1 MQMPSLLCSF
11 LQNNFPQYR
20 GKEWSL
26 DTMSIVCT
34 TTSHRKFWVVDDKNN
49 PFRDNDRE
57 GGASFENTGQWGQ
70 IEIVHFEDFIDK
82 LMVGENKIKK
92 CDCIVA
98 HKEFLNTIVFLELK
112 EYNPKYLEG
121 GREEAIQQLKTS
133 IDYFND
139 MGDFLD
145 QYTRRIALFAYRLH
159 HVPPTTDARNP
170 MALIKRRIVAPQT
183 KILGHLRHTTTWKNN
198 VEFHELCA
206 PASFSL

>member
-1 MQMPSLLCSF
+1 
-11 LQNNFPQYR
+11 
-20 GKEWSL
+20 
-26 DTMSIVCT
+26 MSIVCT

-82 LMVGENKIKK
+82 LMVGENKTKK

-98 HKEFLNTIVFLELK
+98 HKEIPNTIVFLELK
-112 EYNPKYLEG
+112 EYNKKYLDG
-121 GREEAIQQLKTS
+121 GREEAIQQLKAS

-139 MGDFLD
+139 MGDFLNH
-145 QYTRRIALFAYRLH
+145 YTRRIALFAYRLR

-170 MALIKRRIVAPQT
+170 MALIKRRVVAPQT
-183 KILGHLRHTTTWKNN
+183 NMLGHLRHTTAWKNN

-206 PASFSL
+206 PATFSL

>member
-1 MQMPSLLCSF
+1 MPSLLRSF
-11 LQNNFPQYR
+11 LQNDFPKHR
-20 GKEWSL
+20 GKEWSPN
-26 DTMSIVCT
+26 TMSIVCT
-34 TTSHRKFWVVDDKNN
+34 TTSHRKFWVVDDNRN

-82 LMVGENKIKK
+82 LTVGENKIKK

-98 HKEFLNTIVFLELK
+98 HKEIPNTIVFLELK
-112 EYNPKYLEG
+112 EYNKKYLDG
-121 GREEAIQQLKTS
+121 GREEAIQQLKAS

-139 MGDFLD
+139 MGDFLNH
-145 QYTRRIALFAYRLH
+145 YTRRIALFAYRLR

-170 MALIKRRIVAPQT
+170 MALIKRRVVAPQT
-183 KILGHLRHTTTWKNN
+183 NMLGHLRHTTAWKNN

-206 PASFSL
+206 PTSFSL

>member
-1 MQMPSLLCSF
+1 
-11 LQNNFPQYR
+11 
-20 GKEWSL
+20 
-26 DTMSIVCT
+26 MSIVCT
-34 TTSHRKFWVVDDKNN
+34 TTSHRKFWVVDDNRN

-82 LMVGENKIKK
+82 LTVGENKIKK

-98 HKEFLNTIVFLELK
+98 HKEIPNTIVFLELK
-112 EYNPKYLEG
+112 EYNKKYLDG
-121 GREEAIQQLKTS
+121 GREEAIQQLKAS

-139 MGDFLD
+139 MGGFLNH
-145 QYTRRIALFAYRLH
+145 YTRRIALFAYRLR

-170 MALIKRRIVAPQT
+170 MALIKRRVVARQT
-183 KILGHLRHTTTWKNN
+183 NMLGHLRHTTAWKNN

-206 PASFSL
+206 PATFSL